1 MVLLS
6 MLFKT
11 ISYLLIL
18 LIVVVT
24 VAAIFRAFQFQ
35 VDGFSASLE
44 QSSSGYTS
52 QLALVQKLQE
62 SRFNGRRDY
71 NDMLQ
76 TTKMPPAQQCFVN
89 FHVLGC
95 RYPTYLGPFKN
106 GYFDTN
112 NAILASLKIGCRCLI
127 LDIDYYDRTCDV
139 PFPRLVVRDA
149 IGANMADKTS
159 DIECQNQAQSNLND
173 AAVSIAKYAFS
184 NSVPNPIDPLIIVL
198 NILRVPTGDGSSNP
212 KIAIQKYYS
221 NIAKALA
228 PLRANAVNI
237 LATGGN
243 YSRQAQEGTLLS
255 NPISTYSGQVLFFC
269 NADTSLFRSLKN
281 IPIEEDLDFLVN
293 LRLTYTQT
301 KFGMTENTS
310 SNSSGMKFALLE
322 SVEDYM
328 QIPDDK
334 LAGIQATTNNTWTL
348 CLNSDPSK
356 VTPQATYDHQMKKIG
371 VHCIPINL
379 WSTGPDSYD
388 YMFDKDHFG
397 KWSFR
402 PKRKELRYTIPAT
415 NIPPVPSKATDANGG
430 NLVGPVV
437 PGTEEVE

>member
-1 MVLLS
+1 

-24 VAAIFRAFQFQ
+24 AAVIFRAFQFQ

-44 QSSSGYTS
+44 QSSGGYTG

-62 SRFNGRRDY
+62 SRFNGRRDF

-76 TTKMPPAQQCFVN
+76 ATKMPPAQQCFVN

-95 RYPTYLGPFKN
+95 RYPTYLGPFKS

-112 NAILASLKIGCRCLI
+112 NAILASLKMGCRCLI
-127 LDIDYYDRTCDV
+127 LDIDYYEAACEI
-139 PFPRLVVRDA
+139 PFPRLVVRDT

-159 DIECQNQAQSNLND
+159 DIQCQNLTQSNIND

-198 NILRVPTGDGSSNP
+198 NILRVPMGDGTSNP
-212 KIAIQKYYS
+212 KTIQQKYYS

-228 PLRANAVNI
+228 PLRANSVNI

-243 YSRQAQEGTLLS
+243 YSRQAQEGALLS

-269 NADTSLFRSLKN
+269 NADTSLFRSLKK

-301 KFGMTENTS
+301 KFGVTENTS
-310 SNSSGMKFALLE
+310 SNSNGMKFALLE
-322 SVEDYM
+322 STESYM
-328 QIPDDK
+328 QIPDEK
-334 LAGIQATTNNTWTL
+334 LSGIQSTTNNTWTL

-356 VTPQATYDHQMKKIG
+356 VTPQATFDNHMKKIG
-371 VHCIPINL
+371 VHCIPIDL
-379 WSTGPDSYD
+379 WSTGTDSYD

-397 KWSFR
+397 KWSFL
-402 PKRKELRYTIPAT
+402 PKREGLRYTIPAT
-415 NIPPVPSKATDANGG
+415 NIPPEPSKSIDANGG

-437 PGTEEVE
+437 PGTEDSS